1 MRVTLNEL
9 MEKLG
14 VPHTL
19 SAYETW
25 PYATTDTLTG
35 KTCSAE
41 VRMNPDGD
49 EVEAEIQLVE
59 DDENDMGSADSAGVQ
74 QLCWIMAT
82 PFRGDIWAVKA
93 LKIKNENWVGKVY
106 AWEEKCCNLFRA
118 VTNELNKGHMPDF
131 DELVEK
137 EMKEKERFGDSRGGG
152 AGKSP
157 KIRPAQ
163 LLNLKPPTGGAR

>member
-14 VPHTL
+14 VPHVL
-19 SAYETW
+19 SPYETW
-25 PYATTDTLTG
+25 PFAMTDTLTG

-41 VRMNPDGD
+41 VRMNTDGD
-49 EVEAEIQLVE
+49 EIEAEIQLVE
-59 DDENDMGSADSAGVQ
+59 DDDSETGSADSMGVE
-74 QLCWIMAT
+74 QLCWIVAAPYKEDKWT
-82 PFRGDIWAVKA
+82 VKA
-93 LKIKNENWVGKVY
+93 LKIRNENWVGKVY

-118 VTNELNKGHMPDF
+118 VTLELAKNHMPDF
-131 DELVEK
+131 DEIVEK
-137 EMKEKERFGDSRGGG
+137 EMREKERFGDSRGGG

-163 LLNLKPPTGGAR
+163 LLNLKQGR

>member
-1 MRVTLNEL
+1 MRVTLPEL

-14 VPHTL
+14 VPHVL

-25 PYATTDTLTG
+25 PYAAMDAVNG

-49 EVEAEIQLVE
+49 EIEAEIQLVE
-59 DDENDMGSADSAGVQ
+59 DDDDEIGSADSAGVQ
-74 QLCWIMAT
+74 QIFWLIAA
-82 PFRGDIWAVKA
+82 PFKEDKWAVKA
-93 LKIKNENWVGKVY
+93 LKIRNQDWVGKIY

-118 VTNELNKGHMPDF
+118 VTAELSKGLMPDF
-131 DELVEK
+131 DEIVEK
-137 EMKEKERFGDSRGGG
+137 EMKQKERFGDSRGGG

-157 KIRPAQ
+157 IIRPGQ
-163 LLNLKPPTGGAR
+163 LLDIKKGAGF